1 MAALFSVATGGTI
14 SLALL
19 GALALVVAGGALTAA
34 TASPAPDEASM
45 PTNPGATRLAAG
57 LAIVSAVLFGASLY
71 ATGQIGRTL
80 PLGWAALAPRATGV
94 LLVGVPMAVRGRLV
108 LTRSAAPL
116 VLVAGVAE
124 VVGFSLIGLG
134 SRSDVAVTAV
144 LTSQFAAVAV
154 LGAVVLFGERL
165 GWPQRIG
172 VVAVAVGTALVAA
185 VQA

>member
-1 MAALFSVATGGTI
+1 
-14 SLALL
+14 
-19 GALALVVAGGALTAA
+19 
-34 TASPAPDEASM
+34 
-45 PTNPGATRLAAG
+45 
-57 LAIVSAVLFGASLY
+57 
-71 ATGQIGRTL
+71 
-80 PLGWAALAPRATGV
+80 
-94 LLVGVPMAVRGRLV
+94 
-108 LTRSAAPL
+108 

-165 GWPQRIG
+165 GWAQRIG

-185 VQA
+185 VHA